1 MGGDSCSKGRE
12 FESWHHILDGNF
24 FTYVVV
30 VNFLWVFEKEAGV
43 GTFKKK
49 LLPTNILLLK
59 CSHISVTR
67 FGKILQLW

>member
-30 VNFLWVFEKEAGV
+30 VKFVVGV
-43 GTFKKK
+43 
-49 LLPTNILLLK
+49 
-59 CSHISVTR
+59 
-67 FGKILQLW
+67 